1 MKTKIQIKSYF
12 GSVLFEHESEENTVK
27 KTVEEAVKNRAFLDG
42 AFLNGASLNGAS
54 LNGASLA
61 WTSHDLLAEI
71 LKRAASNDIEKLK
84 VAGLLLVKRDW
95 CWKDFLKLNDKN
107 TEWALAELAKWAK
120 ADTPGE
126 IRKILGKYGS
136 RK

>member
-12 GSVLFEHESEENTVK
+12 DSVLFEHESEDNTVK
-27 KTVEEAVKNRAFLDG
+27 KTVEEAVKNRASLNG
-42 AFLNGASLNGAS
+42 AFLNGASM
-54 LNGASLA
+54 NGASLA

-126 IRKILGKYGS
+126 IRKILGK
-136 RK
+136 